1 MRPTVDIAISD
12 RAVKTDDAK
21 TLERVVNKE
30 LVPFA
35 SRARKGLNA
44 RGIDRTDPVTSD
56 GAGTYAIAW
65 TSDTFPQD
73 AHWGLEAHIEGYSA
87 TVWARYVLVAGYKST
102 SGTIAATFPQAF
114 EQIYE
119 SAAAC
124 DARYTIDATNRVITL
139 DVRDDAVAALQWTVV
154 VYTSEGLP
162 VQT

>member
-1 MRPTVDIAISD
+1 MRPTVDLAISD

-44 RGIDRTDPVTSD
+44 KSIDRPDPITSD
-56 GAGTYAIAW
+56 GAGTYAVAW

-73 AHWGLEAHIEGYSA
+73 GSWQLEADIEAFSA
-87 TVWARYVLVAGYKST
+87 TVWASYKLVASYHSV
-102 SGTIAATFPQAF
+102 SGTIAVAFPQAF
-114 EQIYE
+114 ERTYE

-139 DVRDDAVAALQWTVV
+139 DVRDDAVAACQFTCVV
-154 VYTSEGLP
+154 TTHEGLP